1 MLNIFISFYSCS
13 NYLDIY
19 VKENLISNDFQDE
32 STTWED
38 DADEALAEKVFSFY
52 FCCTGGVIASMSFHH
67 LTNSCRQNSTIL
79 IGS

>member
-38 DADEALAEKVFSFY
+38 DADEALAEKVFHFTSA
-52 FCCTGGVIASMSFHH
+52 V
-67 LTNSCRQNSTIL
+67 LVE
-79 IGS
+79 